1 MPKRKNSKSPSE
13 SPELWGLEPRVI
25 PPASIAIPP
34 GSLPGGVEFPPPV
47 TKRKGD
53 RLEQLEWA
61 LDKANKRA
69 RLYEMSFMSV
79 KRSELR
85 LVAML
90 LDLKVP
96 AEKLAEWQIALDHI
110 EAIKMNGMSR
120 VKSVVLDAAL
130 SDGDVNQE

>member
-1 MPKRKNSKSPSE
+1 
-13 SPELWGLEPRVI
+13 
-25 PPASIAIPP
+25 
-34 GSLPGGVEFPPPV
+34 
-47 TKRKGD
+47 
-53 RLEQLEWA
+53 
-61 LDKANKRA
+61 
-69 RLYEMSFMSV
+69 V

-130 SDGDVNQE
+130 SDGDVSQE